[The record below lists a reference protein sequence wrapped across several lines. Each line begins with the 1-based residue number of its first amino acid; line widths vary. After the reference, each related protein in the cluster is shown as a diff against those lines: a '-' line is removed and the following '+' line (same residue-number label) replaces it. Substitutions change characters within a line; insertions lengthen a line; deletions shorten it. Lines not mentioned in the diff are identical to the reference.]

1 MHFFNFAT
9 DGASERAFYT
19 GVFMAYL
26 GIALCFLPL
35 IVCVL
40 ILTFGFKLKISHQ
53 MVAVL
58 CGLVAVFPISLIQY
72 FLPSLPIFTNAPVLH
87 ALLRSL
93 FLYGLIEEIFKTVLL
108 LPVPHKEYSELNFL
122 LLSFVMGL
130 ALGCFESVVYY
141 FDHLQIATFR
151 GAKLLYGQIALRIVT
166 SDLIH
171 MTCTG
176 LCGMFIFSCRNKPRT
191 ISPLVMAILL
201 HGIFDFFAGFQNGL
215 KYFEFAVVLLAMVE
229 CRIKYTSL
237 KNLCENRLTIFY

>member
-1 MHFFNFAT
+1 
-9 DGASERAFYT
+9 
-19 GVFMAYL
+19 MAYL
-26 GIALCFLPL
+26 GIILCFVPLILCFL
-35 IVCVL
+35 IFA
-40 ILTFGFKLKISHQ
+40 IGFKMKVSHLL
-53 MVAVL
+53 VAILFGLIAVL
-58 CGLVAVFPISLIQY
+58 PISFIQY
-72 FLPSLPIFTNAPVLH
+72 FIPSLPIFLNQPVLH
-87 ALLRSL
+87 ALIRSL
-93 FLYGLIEEIFKTVLL
+93 LLYGLIEEVIKTVLL

-122 LLSFVMGL
+122 LLSFIMGL

-151 GAKLLYGQIALRIVT
+151 GAKLLYGQIAMRIVT

-176 LCGMFIFSCRNKPRT
+176 LCGLFVFSCRNKPRS

-201 HGIFDFFAGFQNGL
+201 HGVFDFFAGFQNGL